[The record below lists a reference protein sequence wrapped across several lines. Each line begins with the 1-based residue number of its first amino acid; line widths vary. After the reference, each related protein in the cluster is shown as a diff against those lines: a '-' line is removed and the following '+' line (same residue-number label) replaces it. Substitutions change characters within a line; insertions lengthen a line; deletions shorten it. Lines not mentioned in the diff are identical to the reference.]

1 MKNTPVE
8 SFKHVYTGS
17 VRKEFLHSWTC
28 LPVVARLLANATND
42 NLRVMW
48 EVSSSSK
55 LLDDVFLMLT
65 KPALSLADH
74 ASS

>member
-1 MKNTPVE
+1 MSTPALSE
-8 SFKHVYTGS
+8 IL
-17 VRKEFLHSWTC
+17 RSWTC
-28 LPVVARLLANATND
+28 LPVVTRLLANVTND
-42 NLRVMW
+42 NLRVKW